1 LDLKREIDPS
11 KIIWSMGSKQTEDAP
26 YMKLKGEHY
35 ILLGIKM
42 KLFNN
47 SLGTK
52 TYSAKKKQVMNLI
65 IKVEEKWYN
74 PSEGNRYDNIYF
86 I

>member
-1 LDLKREIDPS
+1 
-11 KIIWSMGSKQTEDAP
+11 
-26 YMKLKGEHY
+26 
-35 ILLGIKM
+35 M

-52 TYSAKKKQVMNLI
+52 TYSAKKKRVMNLI